1 MLAKLPL
8 LALFPCLLLLS
19 ACRPSL
25 SRLTSPTPAM
35 PSFTAT
41 TYAAGDRATSAASGD
56 AVVVTVTSATGI
68 GALDLTWPPDAAP
81 AALTLHMQLHGLEE
95 LRLESAS
102 SAPASVTAGV
112 LSRPPYAVVES
123 AAVAGQP
130 EAPITPDSPYWAAIT
145 LAPVSGDATIPLAD
159 GHFTVQVP
167 AQLLT
172 DARGELTVRWID
184 FYR

>member
-68 GALDLTWPPDAAP
+68 GALDLTWLPDAAP

-95 LRLESAS
+95 PPTGL
-102 SAPASVTAGV
+102 
-112 LSRPPYAVVES
+112 LSRLHRS
-123 AAVAGQP
+123 AATPRFPWPTAISPCKFRRSCSPTRKVSLPCAGSTSTADP
-130 EAPITPDSPYWAAIT
+130 C
-145 LAPVSGDATIPLAD
+145 GAT
-159 GHFTVQVP
+159 TS
-167 AQLLT
+167 
-172 DARGELTVRWID
+172 
-184 FYR
+184 